1 MIQWQTIEIRITK
14 VQRFG
19 GEAMAA
25 HEAQISQA
33 IEDYLAAIYVLE
45 REGLPVISARVA
57 EHVGVS
63 PVTMHEMVRRLMR
76 SGYVSVDRKKRLC
89 LTPEGRRVAES
100 VYRRHMLAE
109 RLMTD
114 VLGLNWAQAHRE
126 AHRFEHVITP
136 LIEERLI
143 ELLQHPQT
151 CPHGNPIPGMRVPL
165 VEESVPL
172 STVAEGSLIEIAR
185 ISEEAERDS
194 QLLGYLDTHGVK
206 PHTRMLVV
214 QVAPWI
220 GTVMLRRDEDEFPLG
235 LQVATKIYVR
245 PLKTA
250 ANVER

>member
-1 MIQWQTIEIRITK
+1 MLQWQTIRIWTTK
-14 VQRFG
+14 VALFG
-19 GEAMAA
+19 GEVMAA
-25 HEAQISQA
+25 PEAHIPQA

-45 REGLPVISARVA
+45 REGLTVISARVA

-63 PVTMHEMVRRLMR
+63 PVTMHEMLRRLMR
-76 SGYVSVDRKKRLC
+76 RGYVSVGRKKRLC
-89 LTPEGRRVAES
+89 LTPEGLRVAES
-100 VYRRHMLAE
+100 VYRRHTLAE
-109 RLMTD
+109 CLMTD

-151 CPHGNPIPGMRVPL
+151 CPHGNPIPGMHVAL

-172 STVAEGSLIEIAR
+172 STVPEGSTVEVAR

-194 QLLGYLDTHGVK
+194 ELLGYLETHGMK
-206 PHTRMLVV
+206 PGTWMLVT

-220 GTVMLRRDEDEFPLG
+220 GTLMLRRDDDEFPLG
-235 LQVATKIYVR
+235 LQVASKIYVR
-245 PLKTA
+245 PLSVPAKA
-250 ANVER
+250 ER

>member
-1 MIQWQTIEIRITK
+1 
-14 VQRFG
+14 
-19 GEAMAA
+19 MAA
-25 HEAQISQA
+25 QKAQISQA
-33 IEDYLAAIYVLE
+33 VEDYLAAIYILE
-45 REGLPVISARVA
+45 REGLSVISARVA

-76 SGYVSVDRKKRLC
+76 SGYVTLDRKKQLRL
-89 LTPEGRRVAES
+89 TSEGRRLAES
-100 VYRRHMLAE
+100 VYRRHTLAE

-136 LIEERLI
+136 LIEERLV

-151 CPHGNPIPGMRVPL
+151 CPHGNPIPGVRVPL

-172 STVAEGSLIEIAR
+172 STIAEGSVVEVAR

-194 QLLGYLDTHGVK
+194 QLLGYLDAHGAK
-206 PHTRMLVV
+206 PGARMLVT

-220 GTVMLRRDEDEFPLG
+220 GTLMLRHDDDEFPLG
-235 LQVATKIYVR
+235 LEVSAKIYVR
-245 PLKTA
+245 PLETPAKS
-250 ANVER
+250 

>member
-1 MIQWQTIEIRITK
+1 
-14 VQRFG
+14 
-19 GEAMAA
+19 MAA
-25 HEAQISQA
+25 HEAQIPQV

-45 REGLPVISARVA
+45 QEGLTVISARVA

-76 SGYVSVDRKKRLC
+76 SGYVTVDRKKRLC
-89 LTPEGRRVAES
+89 LTPEGRRLAES

-114 VLGLNWAQAHRE
+114 VLGLDWAQAHRE

-136 LIEERLI
+136 LVEERLA

-151 CPHGNPIPGMRVPL
+151 CPHGNPIPGMHVPL

-172 STVAEGSLIEIAR
+172 ATIAEGSLVEVAR
-185 ISEEAERDS
+185 ISEEAERDG
-194 QLLGYLDTHGVK
+194 QLLEYLYTHGMK
-206 PHTRMLVV
+206 PGAQMQVT

-220 GTVMLRRDEDEFPLG
+220 GTLMLRHGDDEFPLG
-235 LQVATKIYVR
+235 LQVAAKIHVR
-245 PLKTA
+245 PMSVPTKA
-250 ANVER
+250 ER

>member
-1 MIQWQTIEIRITK
+1 
-14 VQRFG
+14 
-19 GEAMAA
+19 MAA
-25 HEAQISQA
+25 HEAQIPQV

-45 REGLPVISARVA
+45 QEGLTVISARVA

-76 SGYVSVDRKKRLC
+76 SGYVTVDRKKRLC
-89 LTPEGRRVAES
+89 LTPEGRRLAES

-114 VLGLNWAQAHRE
+114 VLGLDWAQAHRE

-136 LIEERLI
+136 LVEERLA

-151 CPHGNPIPGMRVPL
+151 CPHGNPIPGMHVPL

-172 STVAEGSLIEIAR
+172 STIVEGSMVEVAR
-185 ISEEAERDS
+185 ISEEAERDG
-194 QLLGYLDTHGVK
+194 QLLGYLETHGMK
-206 PHTRMLVV
+206 PGARMLVT

-220 GTVMLRRDEDEFPLG
+220 GTLMLRRDEDEFPLG
-235 LQVATKIYVR
+235 LQVAAKIYVR
-245 PLKTA
+245 PLSVPAKA
-250 ANVER
+250 GR

>member
-1 MIQWQTIEIRITK
+1 
-14 VQRFG
+14 
-19 GEAMAA
+19 MAA
-25 HEAQISQA
+25 PEAHIPQA
-33 IEDYLAAIYVLE
+33 IEDYLSAIYVLE
-45 REGLPVISARVA
+45 REGLTVISARVA

-76 SGYVSVDRKKRLC
+76 NGYVSVAPKKRLC
-89 LTPEGRRVAES
+89 LTPEGLRVAES
-100 VYRRHMLAE
+100 VYRRHTLAE

-136 LIEERLI
+136 LIEERLV

-172 STVAEGSLIEIAR
+172 STVPEGTTVEVAR

-194 QLLGYLDTHGVK
+194 ELLGYLDTHGVK
-206 PHTRMLVV
+206 PRTRFVIT

-220 GTVMLRRDEDEFPLG
+220 GTLMLRRDEDEFPLG
-235 LQVATKIYVR
+235 LKVAAKIYVR
-245 PLKTA
+245 P
-250 ANVER
+250 VETPVNAER